1 MLVLIHLTLGE
12 IELTFVNDACRA
24 ANLTSLLRDPCM
36 PQDLKELWPAFQK
49 AFQSDRR
56 GTRLSDSLAFALCG
70 GVDMVVKNAK
80 STGRQAL
87 QHRVLLP
94 LALQHIASQSPQGLF
109 CTTQTHQ
116 MLNSCL
122 QILFGAK
129 DCRRM
134 DSHTK
139 PRIGQ
144 VVMQTQL

>member
-1 MLVLIHLTLGE
+1 
-12 IELTFVNDACRA
+12 
-24 ANLTSLLRDPCM
+24 M
-36 PQDLKELWPAFQK
+36 PPDLKELWPAFQR

-56 GTRLSDSLAFALCG
+56 GTRLSDSLAFTPCG
-70 GVDMVVKNAK
+70 GMDMVIVNAK
-80 STGRQAL
+80 STGCQAL

-94 LALQHIASQSPQGLF
+94 VALQHIASQSPQGLF
-109 CTTQTHQ
+109 CTTPCN

-134 DSHTK
+134 GSHTK

-144 VVMQTQL
+144 VVMQT